1 MMYPIKKDVNFF
13 LQGFSVVKCLFS
25 FCNKYFFKKWIYLF
39 FAMLHGLQDLISLTR
54 NLTLLLQWKC
64 RVLTT
69 ELLGNY
75 L

>member
-39 FAMLHGLQDLISLTR
+39 LAVLHGLQDLISLTR
-54 NLTLLLQWKC
+54 D
-64 RVLTT
+64 
-69 ELLGNY
+69 
-75 L
+75 